1 MLPLTSPLEK
11 RPFTKTALTENVQTG
26 LILKPSKRTPF
37 YLLGGRVKIIL
48 KIFKMSFKDRIFKIV
63 IIIIA

>member
-1 MLPLTSPLEK
+1 MKKMRTFRLVSFE
-11 RPFTKTALTENVQTG
+11 
-26 LILKPSKRTPF
+26 KPSKRTPF